1 MEHRAIIEVKHD
13 VLVEMNR
20 ILALDEGLEDT
31 KNGDLIQCFTA
42 QFDNGFFADVVVCN
56 GSVTDEFAGAGD
68 PPWIDCILFDDGN
81 EVACFVGEG
90 DSLDGEYI
98 FHDGD
103 DKYVVTV
110 KEKNN
115 GG

>member
-42 QFDNGFFADVVVCN
+42 
-56 GSVTDEFAGAGD
+56 
-68 PPWIDCILFDDGN
+68 
-81 EVACFVGEG
+81 
-90 DSLDGEYI
+90 
-98 FHDGD
+98 
-103 DKYVVTV
+103 
-110 KEKNN
+110 
-115 GG
+115 